1 MPTAL
6 SLPITSK
13 NGGSFNVQLL
23 TSLTSDSVIAAWCF
37 PFGSLCT
44 HSQLWNDK
52 MEPEHPWLISKA
64 STLQFLEVYTPMRRW
79 STWSFSPNGNQGS
92 LALVTSPTLQESG
105 PLKVDGHQGGTTI
118 HSLPQFQARVVR
130 GQPNHC
136 SHQLGW
142 LGVKKHGEN
151 HDKPMQVVDTSIIFK
166 PGKFHDC
173 KWQPKHWSLV
183 TGPFYRWTN
192 RADCVAER
200 VSLLVPERCCAVGPA
215 EHTKPASRALVV
227 QCHWRHHAL
236 SKRGLLEG
244 SAGESNVAK
253 HVQYHCCKWRRNHD
267 HWLVLREK

>member
-1 MPTAL
+1 MRHDVSHLEVCA
-6 SLPITSK
+6 PIHSYKMTK
-13 NGGSFNVQLL
+13 WKLNIHDWFPSFNPSILGG
-23 TSLTSDSVIAAWCF
+23 I
-37 PFGSLCT
+37 
-44 HSQLWNDK
+44 
-52 MEPEHPWLISKA
+52 
-64 STLQFLEVYTPMRRW
+64 YTMRR
-79 STWSFSPNGNQGS
+79 FPKRKPPGS
-92 LALVTSPTLQESG
+92 LALVTSPTLQGSG

-151 HDKPMQVVDTSIIFK
+151 HDKPMQVVDTSIIFT

-244 SAGESNVAK
+244 SAGESKVAK